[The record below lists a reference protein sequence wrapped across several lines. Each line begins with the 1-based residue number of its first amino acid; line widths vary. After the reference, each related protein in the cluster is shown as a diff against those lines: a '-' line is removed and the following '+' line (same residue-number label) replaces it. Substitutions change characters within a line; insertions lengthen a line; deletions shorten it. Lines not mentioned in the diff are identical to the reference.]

1 MTLAEVAPSA
11 SDVITDSQRADYE
24 ANGYL
29 CLPGFVGSDWLDEL
43 RSVTAG
49 FIETSRAETASGK
62 VFDLEPTHTADSPR
76 LRRLI
81 SPVDQ
86 HPTYARFTF
95 EGPPAQLASALLGG
109 PVRYHHSKLNF
120 KWSDGGE
127 EVKWHQD
134 IQFWPHTDFTPLTI
148 GVYLEDV
155 DAEMS
160 PMGVLPG
167 SHRGPLFDQYA
178 PDGAWAGSMADAD
191 VAALELDRVVYL
203 GGPAGSV
210 TVHNCCMIHGSLPN
224 NSPRPRPLL
233 LQTYSAV
240 DSYPISHIGANGVL
254 GSSGGSCQGGQ
265 EVHVAVGI
273 VLPGFDEPKAQD
285 ADDQADRAD
294 AKPRRPAN
302 SPAGE
307 AVQHEQPGDQERR
320 RDVRP
325 LRGGPQRRIAQF
337 DDRNAPG

>member
-1 MTLAEVAPSA
+1 MPVARKPPQARSSISNPRTQ
-11 SDVITDSQRADYE
+11 SDA
-24 ANGYL
+24 
-29 CLPGFVGSDWLDEL
+29 
-43 RSVTAG
+43 
-49 FIETSRAETASGK
+49 
-62 VFDLEPTHTADSPR
+62 PR

-120 KWSDGGE
+120 KWSGGGE

-155 DAEMS
+155 DPEMS

-178 PDGAWAGSMADAD
+178 PDGSWAGSMADAD
-191 VAALELDRVVYL
+191 VATLDLDQMVYL

-224 NSPRPRPLL
+224 NFAAAPAVAAADLL
-233 LQTYSAV
+233 GGRLLPDQPYRRERRA
-240 DSYPISHIGANGVL
+240 GV
-254 GSSGGSCQGGQ
+254 
-265 EVHVAVGI
+265 
-273 VLPGFDEPKAQD
+273 K
-285 ADDQADRAD
+285 
-294 AKPRRPAN
+294 RRPHLRRRGVPDAHDRR
-302 SPAGE
+302 SPDARCPRLVPQGS
-307 AVQHEQPGDQERR
+307 ADHLRFSAERR
-320 RDVRP
+320 
-325 LRGGPQRRIAQF
+325 
-337 DDRNAPG
+337 

>member
-1 MTLAEVAPSA
+1 MTLAEVVPSA

-43 RSVTAG
+43 RSVTAD
-49 FIETSRAETASGK
+49 FVEASRAETASGK
-62 VFDLEPTHTADSPR
+62 VFDLEPTHTAEAPR

-95 EGPPAQLASALLGG
+95 EGPPAQLAAALLGG

-155 DAEMS
+155 DDDMS

-167 SHRGPLFDQYA
+167 SHLGQLYDLYA
-178 PDGAWAGSMADAD
+178 SDGAWAGAMGDAD
-191 VAALELDRVVYL
+191 IAGLDLEKMVYL
-203 GGPAGSV
+203 DGPAGSV
-210 TVHNCCMIHGSLPN
+210 TVHNCCMVHGSLPN
-224 NSPRPRPLL
+224 HSPRPRPLL
-233 LQTYSAV
+233 LQTYSAIE
-240 DSYPISHIGANGVL
+240 SYPIGHIGANGVT
-254 GSSGGSCQGGQ
+254 GANGGRICG
-265 EVHVAVGI
+265 
-273 VLPGFDEPKAQD
+273 
-285 ADDQADRAD
+285 
-294 AKPRRPAN
+294 
-302 SPAGE
+302 GE
-307 AVQHEQPGDQERR
+307 ASQR
-320 RDVRP
+320 
-325 LRGGPQRRIAQF
+325 LTIGGRTMHGAPDWSRKGPPTIFGSQQN
-337 DDRNAPG
+337 DDTGG